1 MASSVERYIGAF
13 GNKNLKFSYLSM
25 KKYVLI
31 YQKCLAKVLLMSTT
45 TYIFVER

>member
-13 GNKNLKFSYLSM
+13 VNKNSKFSYFSM
-25 KKYVLI
+25 KKYVLVD
-31 YQKCLAKVLLMSTT
+31 QKCAKVLLMSTT